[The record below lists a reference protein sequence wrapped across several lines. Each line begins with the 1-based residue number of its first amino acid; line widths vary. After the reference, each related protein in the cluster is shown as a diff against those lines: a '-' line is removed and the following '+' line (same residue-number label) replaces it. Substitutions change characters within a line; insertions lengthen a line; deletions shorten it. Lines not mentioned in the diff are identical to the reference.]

1 MNAPI
6 SPPVVTAKPT
16 VPSLA
21 SISTTSVPST
31 LMPNDCRLC
40 AVFGIAGHRRGDVI
54 VDPVAARLV
63 VIVGAA
69 AADGE
74 GAHLLD
80 GGHGHDMDLRARA
93 Q

>member
-1 MNAPI
+1 MYAPI

-31 LMPNDCRLC
+31 LMPKLL
-40 AVFGIAGHRRGDVI
+40 AALPILGIRAHRRGDVV
-54 VDPVAARLV
+54 VDPMRGALV

-69 AADGE
+69 AAHGV
-74 GAHLLD
+74 GANLL
-80 GGHGHDMDLRARA
+80 
-93 Q
+93 

>member
-31 LMPNDCRLC
+31 LMPNDWRLC
-40 AVFGIAGHRRGDVI
+40 RYSG
-54 VDPVAARLV
+54 
-63 VIVGAA
+63 
-69 AADGE
+69 
-74 GAHLLD
+74 
-80 GGHGHDMDLRARA
+80 
-93 Q
+93 